1 MSSKVI
7 IVKFITQR
15 LMFVLEVA
23 KASNNSSA
31 ASTRAASRF
40 ALQLNNKQK
49 QPRSSSIKNEENKNL
64 AVKIPQS
71 RVH

>member
-1 MSSKVI
+1 
-7 IVKFITQR
+7 
-15 LMFVLEVA
+15 MFVLEVA
-23 KASNNSSA
+23 KVSNNSSS

-40 ALQLNNKQK
+40 ALQVSNNKK
-49 QPRSSSIKNEENKNL
+49 QGRSSSIKPEENKNL